1 METIGCG
8 TAIVTPFRADGSVD
22 EPALWSLVN
31 WQIESGIDFIVACGS
46 TGEAA
51 TLDEEE
57 WLRAVRLVIDAAAG
71 RVPVWAGCTHNSTRV
86 LVRLAGHLRRIP
98 GVAAV
103 LSANPYYNKP
113 TQEGQFQ
120 HFLALAREV
129 DPLPVCVYNV
139 PGRTAANLEPETV
152 AQLAAAAKNIEA
164 IKEASGKLPQF
175 AELAH
180 IMPRGF
186 KIFSGDDNLALA
198 AIAVGAHGLISVA
211 SNEAP
216 AEVARMIR
224 AALEQQLGRGA
235 RAGAAFFAALRG
247 QLLGVESG
255 AREDRPEPDGKVR
268 RSSAAAAGAAHR
280 GHARQ
285 AGAAGRRA
293 GPAEA
298 RADSGGRALRS
309 VLKETMRRSLAV
321 TSRHRPACTLPVIAF
336 VLAAM
341 PGSVIAQSP
350 SSAAQAQ
357 TNGAQPPTQIQDQT
371 GIWKVKPDISGKRN
385 GVFPEPEAM
394 DFADSRG
401 LHFAL

>member
-1 METIGCG
+1 METTGCG

-86 LVRLAGHLRRIP
+86 LVRLAAHLRRIP

-120 HFLALAREV
+120 HFLALAREA

-139 PGRTAANLEPETV
+139 PSRTGTNLEPETV
-152 AQLAAAAKNIEA
+152 ARLAAAVKNIEA
-164 IKEASGKLPQF
+164 IKEASGRLPQF
-175 AELAH
+175 AELVH

-216 AEVARMIR
+216 AEVSRMVR
-224 AALEQQLGRGA
+224 AALENNWG
-235 RAGAAFFAALRG
+235 
-247 QLLGVESG
+247 E
-255 AREDRPEPDGKVR
+255 ARELERRFSRLFEANFWESNPAPVKTVLSLMGKC
-268 RSSAAAAGAAHR
+268 GDH
-280 GHARQ
+280 
-285 AGAAGRRA
+285 
-293 GPAEA
+293 
-298 RADSGGRALRS
+298 LR
-309 VLKETMRRSLAV
+309 
-321 TSRHRPACTLPVIAF
+321 LPLV
-336 VLAAM
+336 
-341 PGSVIAQSP
+341 
-350 SSAAQAQ
+350 
-357 TNGAQPPTQIQDQT
+357 PPTAATRAKLERLAGELGLLKHAPI
-371 GIWKVKPDISGKRN
+371 PE
-385 GVFPEPEAM
+385 GVRSEVF
-394 DFADSRG
+394 
-401 LHFAL
+401 